1 MSNPL
6 RVLIVEDSEDDAILV
21 LRELKRAG
29 YDVESERVDTPESMQ
44 DALDRREWDIVLSDY
59 SMPRFSMPAALA
71 MVKEKG
77 LEIPFIIVSGAIGA
91 EAAVSAMREGAHDYV
106 MKNDLAR
113 LVPAVARELREA
125 EVRSERRR
133 VQQALQDSEELY
145 SALVSNISDAVYLV
159 RGDSI
164 AWCNDRVQEIYGY
177 SRDELLGQKASLLYP
192 SDIDPV
198 EFAEKI
204 RPALA
209 AVGEHGIFRGTRR
222 FQKRDG
228 EIAFLEYSISRIP
241 GKRPVEIIAVV
252 RDVTESVR
260 AEEQLRH
267 SEEYYRALTD
277 NAQDVVVVL
286 NADGT
291 VRYHSPSFERVLG
304 FSADEQARTDPF
316 QLVHPDD
323 VAAAAGTLGKLL
335 QAPGA
340 SAHAEVRT
348 KASDGTWR
356 TLEIVGQNLVDN
368 PAVGGI
374 VANFRDITERKRAE
388 EALQE
393 SELHYRLLAEN
404 ATDIIATLDFNLSLT
419 YISPSVTHRLGYTAE
434 EAMAHGYEGLLTPAA
449 VEDAV
454 RIVAGELAAENGGQ
468 VDLTWSRTMVLE
480 LRRKD
485 GSTIWSEVEATL
497 LRDRDGRAIGILLV
511 ARDISERKRA
521 EEERGRLEQQLQL
534 AGRLAAVGE
543 LAAGVAH
550 ELNNPLAAVQ
560 AFAQLL
566 HDKDDLES
574 SVRQDVETIYREAKR
589 ATKITTNLLRFAR
602 RHKPEKQIVSINEIL
617 EKSLELHAYK
627 MKVSNIEMVTEF
639 DPNLPPTM
647 ADADQMH
654 QVFVNII
661 TNSNQAMTEA
671 NGKGRLQV
679 TTQRAGDVIRISF
692 EDTGPGIREEN
703 LASIFDPFFT
713 TKEVGKGTGL
723 GLSIC
728 YGIIKEHGGQIYAR
742 SKGSS
747 GATFVVE
754 IPIVTGD
761 SALPPRS
768 SEVQPQE
775 AANSPSFRN

>member
-71 MVKEKG
+71 MIKEKG
-77 LEIPFIIVSGAIGA
+77 LEIPFIIVSGAIGE

-113 LVPAVARELREA
+113 LAPAVARELREA
-125 EVRSERRR
+125 DVRHERRR
-133 VQQALQDSEELY
+133 MQQALQDSEELY
-145 SALVSNISDAVYLV
+145 SALVSNISDAVFLI
-159 RGDSI
+159 RGDTI
-164 AWCNDRVQEIYGY
+164 AWCNERVREIYGY
-177 SRDELLGQKASLLYP
+177 SRDELLGQNVRLLYP
-192 SDIDPV
+192 GDVDPV
-198 EFAEKI
+198 KFAEEI

-209 AVGEHGIFRGTRR
+209 AVGGRGVHRGTSGFR
-222 FQKRDG
+222 KRDG
-228 EIAFLEYSISRIP
+228 GMAFLEYSLSRIP
-241 GKRPVEIIAVV
+241 GKRPVEIIGVV

-304 FSADEQARTDPF
+304 FNVDEQARDDPF
-316 QLVHPDD
+316 RFVHPND
-323 VAAAAGTLGKLL
+323 VAASDGMFKELL
-335 QAPGA
+335 RSPGA
-340 SAHAEVRT
+340 SAHAEVRV
-348 KASDGTWR
+348 KANDGTWR
-356 TLEIVGQNLVDN
+356 TLEIVSQNLVDN
-368 PAVGGI
+368 PAVEGI
-374 VANFRDITERKRAE
+374 VANFRDITERKQAE

-404 ATDIIATLDFNLSLT
+404 ATDIIATLDFNLNLT
-419 YISPSVTHRLGYTAE
+419 YISPSVTQRLGYTIE
-434 EAMAHGYEGLLTPAA
+434 EAMAHGYEGLLTTAA
-449 VEDAV
+449 SEDVA
-454 RIVAGELAAENGGQ
+454 RIAAEELAAGSMGQ
-468 VDLTWSRTMVLE
+468 EDLTRSRTMELE

-485 GSTIWSEVEATL
+485 GSTIRSEVKASL
-497 LRDRDGRAIGILLV
+497 LRDQGGQAVGLLVV

-602 RHKPEKQIVSINEIL
+602 RHKPEKQIVFINEIL

-627 MKVSNIEMVTEF
+627 MKVSNIEVAMELA
-639 DPNLPPTM
+639 PNLPPTM

-661 TNSNQAMTEA
+661 TNSIQAMTEGG
-671 NGKGRLQV
+671 GKGRLHV
-679 TTQRAGDVIRISF
+679 TTQEAGDVIRVSF

-713 TKEVGKGTGL
+713 TKEVGVGTGL

-747 GATFVVE
+747 GATFIVE
-754 IPIVTGD
+754 IPVIPKD
-761 SALPPRS
+761 SALLPCS
-768 SEVQPQE
+768 SEVQLQE
-775 AANSPSFRN
+775 TADSPSFRN